1 VENNK
6 AQKKYPAKKDE
17 VANQEEHAR
26 PENSSKEKK
35 RPAENTKSKD
45 SIRKQPTVS
54 KSTLTSDLRLTVNKK
69 GVLECPDDTDEQLME
84 VFGTKDSWTLVET
97 FLTGLVPI
105 IENTNEVERQCEII
119 NCIIPLMKAIGP
131 KNELETMLACQMI
144 GVHHM
149 SMQMMKRA
157 MLPDQTVD
165 GVNFN
170 VNRATKLTRTF
181 IAQMEAL
188 DKHRGKGQQKITVE
202 HVTVNEGGQAVV
214 GNVGQGGRDEQEK

>member
-6 AQKKYPAKKDE
+6 TQKKSPTK
-17 VANQEEHAR
+17 
-26 PENSSKEKK
+26 
-35 RPAENTKSKD
+35 NTKSKD
-45 SIRKQPTVS
+45 SIIKQTTVS
-54 KSTLTSDLRLTVNKK
+54 KSPSTSDLLLTVNKK
-69 GVLECPDDTDEQLME
+69 GVLEYPEETGQQLME
-84 VFGTKDSWTLVET
+84 VFGTQDFET
-97 FLTGLVPI
+97 FLKTFLNGLVPI
-105 IENTNEVERQCEII
+105 LENTNEVERQCEII
-119 NCIIPLMKAIGP
+119 NRIIPLIKAIGP

-202 HVTVNEGGQAVV
+202 HVTVNEGGQAIV
-214 GNVGQGGRDEQEK
+214 GNVEQGGGSGKKK